1 MGPSRGNADCARRS
15 PGDASKDAGSIPATS
30 THPGV
35 LAKCRDPTWRK
46 GRGRRGKR
54 RPRPS
59 LVAGPAVLQP
69 SAAVRLARC
78 DLLPHGPCE
87 LTPLFHPGC
96 WRIQHGRGLVRR
108 APARPTSWVSAVLL
122 APGRR
127 RPASFRQELSTA
139 ECRYQVELQ
148 GGPQGEAPPQ
158 LLVVI
163 GNGRSTT
170 YRTSATPSMS
180 SSGGVNSGAPIAA
193 G

>member
-30 THPGV
+30 TPGSWRN
-35 LAKCRDPTWRK
+35 AGPTVGEK
-46 GRGRRGKR
+46 PGATADSGGF
-54 RPRPS
+54 RPS
-59 LVAGPAVLQP
+59 LVAGPQ
-69 SAAVRLARC
+69 SCSRRLLC
-78 DLLPHGPCE
+78 GLPGATCSPQGPCE
-87 LTPLFHPGC
+87 LLPLFHPGC
-96 WRIQHGRGLVRR
+96 RCIQHGRGLVRR
-108 APARPTSWVSAVLL
+108 APARPTSWVSAVSLV
-122 APGRR
+122 PGRR

-148 GGPQGEAPPQ
+148 GGPQGDAPPQ